1 MSSFASKN
9 DSELARKKL
18 FQELELARRE
28 KSLAFQNRPRE
39 NTGQKTSPP
48 VMTADAGAPLKRPIK
63 QADDGLKR
71 QLAQ

>member
-18 FQELELARRE
+18 NQELALARQAR
-28 KSLAFQNRPRE
+28 SNAFQNRPRE
-39 NTGQKTSPP
+39 PTSQTTSRPATTAAAGPP
-48 VMTADAGAPLKRPIK
+48 LRRPIK